1 MRSKFSFIA
10 FLLLVV
16 LALSVSFVQSGGCLN
31 VSLSADKETACP
43 GDVVTVTAQV
53 TNNGDSATRVDLTL
67 TGPGAQEKRVSAK
80 VMGGSTVPVKLQFV
94 IPKGIPPGSYTLE
107 VDATSK
113 NGCTDRE
120 FFTITIAC

>member
-67 TGPGAQEKRVSAK
+67 TPG
-80 VMGGSTVPVKLQFV
+80 
-94 IPKGIPPGSYTLE
+94 
-107 VDATSK
+107 
-113 NGCTDRE
+113 
-120 FFTITIAC
+120 